1 MHDDCKIVNSN
12 GEETKLIKCIY
23 NRNIFFPLQ
32 EKKKHDHSKE
42 IERES
47 HKMVGTSLI
56 CKLDFALIKM
66 LKISPPNYPSCV
78 LVNLLTQI
86 AVCKF

>member
-32 EKKKHDHSKE
+32 EKKNMTTLKRLKE
-42 IERES
+42 NPIKRLERVS
-47 HKMVGTSLI
+47 
-56 CKLDFALIKM
+56 F
-66 LKISPPNYPSCV
+66 
-78 LVNLLTQI
+78 VNLTLLLLK
-86 AVCKF
+86 C